1 MSKAVDALRGVRM
14 FRELDNTLQLRLQ
27 FVDFVAAFDFM
38 TEVAALAEAH
48 QHHPEW
54 RNVYNLVEITLTTHD
69 AGNVVTEKDRALAQA
84 IEQLPTTKHAEVL
97 ALDA

>member
-1 MSKAVDALRGVRM
+1 M

-84 IEQLPTTKHAEVL
+84 ILQLPTTKYAEVL
-97 ALDA
+97 DLDA

>member
-1 MSKAVDALRGVRM
+1 MTMSTEAVRGVRM

-27 FVDFVAAFDFM
+27 FVNFVAAFDFM

-54 RNVYNLVEITLTTHD
+54 RNVYNLVEIALTTHD
-69 AGNVVTEKDRALAQA
+69 AGNVVTEKDRALARA
-84 IEQLPTTKHAEVL
+84 IEQLPTIKHAEVL
-97 ALDA
+97 TIEA

>member
-1 MSKAVDALRGVRM
+1 M

-54 RNVYNLVEITLTTHD
+54 RNVYNLIEITLTTHD

-84 IEQLPTTKHAEVL
+84 IEQLPTTKRAEVL
-97 ALDA
+97 TLDA

>member
-1 MSKAVDALRGVRM
+1 M
-14 FRELDNTLQLRLQ
+14 FRELSNTLQLRLR

-84 IEQLPTTKHAEVL
+84 IEQLPTTKRAEVIT
-97 ALDA
+97 LDA

>member
-1 MSKAVDALRGVRM
+1 MTMSTEAVRWVRM
-14 FRELDNTLQLRLQ
+14 FRELSNTLQLRLR

-84 IEQLPTTKHAEVL
+84 IEQLPTTKRAEVL
-97 ALDA
+97 TLDA

>member
-1 MSKAVDALRGVRM
+1 M
-14 FRELDNTLQLRLQ
+14 FRELSNTLQLRLR

-38 TEVAALAEAH
+38 TEVAALAEAN

-84 IEQLPTTKHAEVL
+84 IEQLPTTKRAEVL
-97 ALDA
+97 TLDA

>member
-1 MSKAVDALRGVRM
+1 M
-14 FRELDNTLQLRLQ
+14 FRELSNTLHLRLR

-69 AGNVVTEKDRALAQA
+69 AGNLVTEKDRALAQA
-84 IEQLPTTKHAEVL
+84 IEQLPTTKRAEVL
-97 ALDA
+97 TLDA

>member
-1 MSKAVDALRGVRM
+1 MSKAADALRGVRM
-14 FRELDNTLQLRLQ
+14 FREQDNTLQLRLQ

-84 IEQLPTTKHAEVL
+84 ILQLPTTKYAEVL
-97 ALDA
+97 DLDA

>member
-1 MSKAVDALRGVRM
+1 MTMSTEAVRGVRM
-14 FRELDNTLQLRLQ
+14 FRELSNTLQLRLR

-38 TEVAALAEAH
+38 TEVAALAEAQ

-84 IEQLPTTKHAEVL
+84 IEQLPTTKRAEVL
-97 ALDA
+97 TLDA

>member
-1 MSKAVDALRGVRM
+1 M
-14 FRELDNTLQLRLQ
+14 FRELDQTLQLRLQ

-54 RNVYNLVEITLTTHD
+54 RNVYNLVEIALTTHD
-69 AGNVVTEKDRALAQA
+69 AGNVVTEKDRALARA
-84 IEQLPTTKHAEVL
+84 IEQLPTIKHAEVL
-97 ALDA
+97 TIEA

>member
-1 MSKAVDALRGVRM
+1 MSKGVEAVRGVRM
-14 FRELDNTLQLRLQ
+14 FTELGNTLQLRLR

-69 AGNVVTEKDRALAQA
+69 AGNVVTEKDHALAQA
-84 IEQLPTTKHAEVL
+84 ILKLPSIKASEVL
-97 ALDA
+97 SLEA

>member
-1 MSKAVDALRGVRM
+1 MTMSTEAVKGVRM
-14 FRELDNTLQLRLQ
+14 FRELSNTLQLRLR

-84 IEQLPTTKHAEVL
+84 IEQLPTTKRAEVL
-97 ALDA
+97 TLDA

>member
-1 MSKAVDALRGVRM
+1 M
-14 FRELDNTLQLRLQ
+14 FRELSNTLQLRLR

-84 IEQLPTTKHAEVL
+84 IEQLPTTKRAEVL
-97 ALDA
+97 TRDA

>member
-1 MSKAVDALRGVRM
+1 M

-54 RNVYNLVEITLTTHD
+54 RNVYNLVEIALTTHD
-69 AGNVVTEKDRALAQA
+69 AGNVVTETDRALARA
-84 IEQLPTTKHAEVL
+84 IEQLPTIEHAEVL
-97 ALDA
+97 TIEV

>member
-1 MSKAVDALRGVRM
+1 MTMSTEAVRGVRM
-14 FRELDNTLQLRLQ
+14 FRELSNTLQLRLR

-54 RNVYNLVEITLTTHD
+54 RNVYNFIEITLTTHD

>member
-1 MSKAVDALRGVRM
+1 M
-14 FRELDNTLQLRLQ
+14 FRELENTLKLRLQ

-54 RNVYNLVEITLTTHD
+54 RNVYNLVEIALTTHD

>member
-1 MSKAVDALRGVRM
+1 MTMSTEAVRGVRV
-14 FRELDNTLQLRLQ
+14 FRELSNTLQLRLR

-69 AGNVVTEKDRALAQA
+69 AGNLVTEKDRALAQA
-84 IEQLPTTKHAEVL
+84 IEQLPTTKRAEVL
-97 ALDA
+97 TLDA

>member
-1 MSKAVDALRGVRM
+1 M
-14 FRELDNTLQLRLQ
+14 FRELSNTLQLRLR

-69 AGNVVTEKDRALAQA
+69 AGHVVTEKDRALAQA
-84 IEQLPTTKHAEVL
+84 IEQLPTTKRAEVL
-97 ALDA
+97 TLDA

>member
-1 MSKAVDALRGVRM
+1 MTMSTEAVRGVRM
-14 FRELDNTLQLRLQ
+14 FRELSNTLQLRLR

-38 TEVAALAEAH
+38 TEVAALAETH

-84 IEQLPTTKHAEVL
+84 IEQLPTTKRAEVL
-97 ALDA
+97 TLDA

>member
-1 MSKAVDALRGVRM
+1 M

-27 FVDFVAAFDFM
+27 FEDFVAAFDFM

-69 AGNVVTEKDRALAQA
+69 AGNVVTEKDRALARA
-84 IEQLPTTKHAEVL
+84 IEQLPTIEHAEVL

>member
-1 MSKAVDALRGVRM
+1 M

-54 RNVYNLVEITLTTHD
+54 RNVYNLVEIALTTHD
-69 AGNVVTEKDRALAQA
+69 SGNVVTEKDRALARA
-84 IEQLPTTKHAEVL
+84 IEQLPTIKHAEVL
-97 ALDA
+97 TIEA

>member
-1 MSKAVDALRGVRM
+1 MTMSTEAVRGVRM
-14 FRELDNTLQLRLQ
+14 FRELSNTLQLRLR

-84 IEQLPTTKHAEVL
+84 IEQLPTTKRAEVL
-97 ALDA
+97 TLDT

>member
-1 MSKAVDALRGVRM
+1 MTMSAEAVRRFRM
-14 FRELDNTLQLRLQ
+14 FRELRNTLQLRLR

-38 TEVAALAEAH
+38 TEVAALAEAQ

-84 IEQLPTTKHAEVL
+84 IEQLPTTKRAEVL
-97 ALDA
+97 TLDA

>member
-1 MSKAVDALRGVRM
+1 MTMSAKAVREVRM

-27 FVDFVAAFDFM
+27 FVNFVAAFDFM

>member
-1 MSKAVDALRGVRM
+1 MTMSTEAVRGVRM
-14 FRELDNTLQLRLQ
+14 FRELSNTLQLRLR

-38 TEVAALAEAH
+38 TEVAALAETH

-69 AGNVVTEKDRALAQA
+69 AGNVVTEKDRALARS
-84 IEQLPTTKHAEVL
+84 IEQLPTIEHAEVL

>member
-1 MSKAVDALRGVRM
+1 MTMSTEAVRGVRM

-84 IEQLPTTKHAEVL
+84 IEQLPTTKRAEVL
-97 ALDA
+97 TLDA

>member
-1 MSKAVDALRGVRM
+1 M

-38 TEVAALAEAH
+38 TEVAVLAEAH

-54 RNVYNLVEITLTTHD
+54 RNVYNLVEIRLTTHD

>member
-1 MSKAVDALRGVRM
+1 M
-14 FRELDNTLQLRLQ
+14 FRELSNTLQLRLR

-38 TEVAALAEAH
+38 NEVAALAEAH

-97 ALDA
+97 ALEA

>member
-1 MSKAVDALRGVRM
+1 M
-14 FRELDNTLQLRLQ
+14 FRELSNTLQLRLR

-84 IEQLPTTKHAEVL
+84 IEQLPTIKHAEVL
-97 ALDA
+97 TIEA

>member
-1 MSKAVDALRGVRM
+1 MTMSAEAVRGVRM

-27 FVDFVAAFDFM
+27 FVNFVAAFDFM

-54 RNVYNLVEITLTTHD
+54 RNVYNLVEIALTTHD
-69 AGNVVTEKDRALAQA
+69 AGNVVTEKDRALALA
-84 IEQLPTTKHAEVL
+84 IEQLPTIKHAEVL
-97 ALDA
+97 TIEA

>member
-1 MSKAVDALRGVRM
+1 MTMSTEAVRGVRM
-14 FRELDNTLQLRLQ
+14 FRELSNTLQLRLR
-27 FVDFVAAFDFM
+27 FVDFVAAFDFI

-84 IEQLPTTKHAEVL
+84 IEQLPTTKRAEVL
-97 ALDA
+97 TLDA

>member
-1 MSKAVDALRGVRM
+1 M

-38 TEVAALAEAH
+38 TEVAALAEAQ

-54 RNVYNLVEITLTTHD
+54 RNVYNLVEIKLTTHD

-84 IEQLPTTKHAEVL
+84 IEQLPTTKRAEVL
-97 ALDA
+97 TLDA

>member
-1 MSKAVDALRGVRM
+1 M
-14 FRELDNTLQLRLQ
+14 FRELSNTLQLRLR

-69 AGNVVTEKDRALAQA
+69 AGNLVTEKDRALAQA
-84 IEQLPTTKHAEVL
+84 IEQLPTTKRAEVL
-97 ALDA
+97 TLDA

>member
-1 MSKAVDALRGVRM
+1 M

-69 AGNVVTEKDRALAQA
+69 AGNVVTEKDRALAQV
-84 IEQLPTTKHAEVL
+84 IEQLPATKHAEVL
-97 ALDA
+97 TLEA

>member
-1 MSKAVDALRGVRM
+1 M
-14 FRELDNTLQLRLQ
+14 FRELSNTLQLRLR

-69 AGNVVTEKDRALAQA
+69 AGNLVTEKDRALAQA
-84 IEQLPTTKHAEVL
+84 IEQLPTTKRAEVL

>member
-1 MSKAVDALRGVRM
+1 M

-54 RNVYNLVEITLTTHD
+54 RNVYNLVEIALTTHD
-69 AGNVVTEKDRALAQA
+69 AGNVVTERDRALAQA
-84 IEQLPTTKHAEVL
+84 IEQLPTTKRAEVL
-97 ALDA
+97 TLDA

>member
-1 MSKAVDALRGVRM
+1 M

-54 RNVYNLVEITLTTHD
+54 RNVYNLIEITLTTHD

>member
-1 MSKAVDALRGVRM
+1 M

-27 FVDFVAAFDFM
+27 FLDFVAAFDFM

-54 RNVYNLVEITLTTHD
+54 RNVYNLVEIRLTTHD